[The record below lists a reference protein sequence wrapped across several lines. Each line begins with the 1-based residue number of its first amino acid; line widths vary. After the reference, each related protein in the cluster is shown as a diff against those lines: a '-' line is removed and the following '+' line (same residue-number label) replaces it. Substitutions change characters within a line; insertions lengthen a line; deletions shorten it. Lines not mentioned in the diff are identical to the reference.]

1 VYPILRAVMHLLAA
15 VILFRTKHVRGLEK
29 VPRTGPVL
37 VVGNHIASLDPPF
50 TGAMVKRFD
59 VYYMAKSE
67 YFEKRLQRWM
77 FKAYNAFPV
86 VRHSA
91 DRQALKQALQVLQD
105 GHVLMMYPEG
115 TRSRDLRMHRPF
127 AGAGFLARK
136 SAAPIVPVAVWGSEG
151 VLPTGAS
158 WPRRAH
164 VYVQFGDPFLLPERN
179 ADGTP
184 MSHQQSADH
193 MMARVAE
200 MLPEQYRG
208 VFGPGGDVAAA
219 EPGGSVSASPAA

>member
-1 VYPILRAVMHLLAA
+1 MLYPILRAVMHTLRF
-15 VILFRTKHVRGLEK
+15 VFIFRRLHVEGLEK
-29 VPRTGPVL
+29 VPKTGPVL
-37 VVGNHIASLDPPF
+37 VVGNHIATLDPPL
-50 TGAMVKRFD
+50 TGALIKRFD

-67 YFEKRLQRWM
+67 YFAKRRQRWL

-91 DRQALKQALQVLQD
+91 DRTSLKQALAILRA

-115 TRSRDLRMHRPF
+115 TRSTDLQLHRPY

-151 VLPTGAS
+151 VLPKGAS
-158 WPRRAH
+158 WPRREAH
-164 VYVQFGDPFLLPERN
+164 VHLRFGDPFLLPERN
-179 ADGTP
+179 PDGTP

-193 MMARVAE
+193 MMSRVAA

-208 VFGPGGDVAAA
+208 VFAAGGDVSAA
-219 EPGGSVSASPAA
+219 PPAA